1 MQLTKIG
8 NANVKYIMYKG
19 ARRLT
24 EATKQSEAINSI
36 SVKHRTIV
44 GFMGG
49 ATPLQLELAFPGQAT
64 RNSVGKKTGWDIQKV
79 FRLQKAQI

>member
-1 MQLTKIG
+1 
-8 NANVKYIMYKG
+8 MYKG
-19 ARRLT
+19 ARRLK

-64 RNSVGKKTGWDIQKV
+64 RNSVGKKLDGTYKRCSDYKKPKSRKQGRGYW
-79 FRLQKAQI
+79 